1 MDPQDDDSSSTASEE
16 SIPYSPS
23 TPYIIDLEYD
33 NGKSYEYEALFSKE
47 LVDFGPSFQLPQ
59 SVNATPEALCELFL
73 PDSLLDRWVVC
84 TNDYAASH
92 LPPARQR
99 VITRM
104 DILRFLSAVSY
115 MGVVRLP
122 AKADYFAKDND
133 VFPHN
138 HAITINQ
145 TVFDYLWRNFH
156 TSYKAGS
163 GVLDQEIGDDD
174 DDNDDSSDQRRRRRR
189 SCRK

>member
-92 LPPARQR
+92 LPPARHYKNGYPPVPVR
-99 VITRM
+99 C
-104 DILRFLSAVSY
+104 
-115 MGVVRLP
+115 VVHGCRTTP
-122 AKADYFAKDND
+122 S
-133 VFPHN
+133 
-138 HAITINQ
+138 Q
-145 TVFDYLWRNFH
+145 
-156 TSYKAGS
+156 S
-163 GVLDQEIGDDD
+163 GLLCQG
-174 DDNDDSSDQRRRRRR
+174 Q
-189 SCRK
+189 